1 MAVPTV
7 ELMLLNI
14 YLISIFALAV
24 KPRTNVHAYRVL
36 KIIITAL
43 AVLLLREL
51 STGGYAFDHW
61 LHLVLLVAPVVW
73 IVVFFI
79 QGEVV
84 ALLKY
89 FGVRM
94 GLYPSNM
101 IEDEI
106 KDEIMDS
113 VDYLSRQRIGAI
125 ITFERANSLEEYID
139 SAFLLEAPLSSELLS
154 SIFYP
159 NTPLHDGAVIIKEN
173 TIMCAGAYFPPS
185 DNPKIPKY
193 LGSRHRAAIGVSE
206 ISDAFT
212 IIVSEQTGQI
222 SVTVDGY
229 LDQDISPES
238 LELYLEKY
246 LQS

>member
-1 MAVPTV
+1 MPTT
-7 ELMLLNI
+7 ELILLNI
-14 YLISIFALAV
+14 YLISIFALVV
-24 KPRTNVHAYRVL
+24 KNRTNIHAYRLL
-36 KIIITAL
+36 KVIITAL
-43 AVLLLREL
+43 AAALFWEL
-51 STGGYAFDHW
+51 NVNGSTFDHW
-61 LHLVLLVAPVVW
+61 LHLFLLVAPVVW

-89 FGVRM
+89 FGVRL
-94 GLYPSNM
+94 GLYPMNM
-101 IEDEI
+101 IEDAV
-106 KDEIMDS
+106 KVEIMDS
-113 VDYLSRQRIGAI
+113 VDYLSRHRIGAI
-125 ITFERANSLEEYID
+125 ITFERANSLEEYIN
-139 SAFLLEAPLSSELLS
+139 SAFLLKAPLSSVLLS

-173 TIMCAGAYFPPS
+173 IIMCAGAYFPPS

-212 IIVSEQTGQI
+212 VVVSEQTGQI
-222 SVTVDGY
+222 SVTEDGY
-229 LDQDISPES
+229 LDQDISSES

>member
-1 MAVPTV
+1 MALSTV
-7 ELMLLNI
+7 EFILINI
-14 YLISIFALAV
+14 YLLAVFALLI
-24 KPRTNVHAYRVL
+24 KSRTNVHAYRL
-36 KIIITAL
+36 FKAIIIAL
-43 AVLLLREL
+43 AIILMRELSMSDYAFEHWSHAVLLL
-51 STGGYAFDHW
+51 
-61 LHLVLLVAPVVW
+61 APVLW

-79 QGEVV
+79 QGEVI

-101 IEDEI
+101 IEDEV
-106 KDEIMDS
+106 KYEIMDS
-113 VDYLSRQRIGAI
+113 VDYLSRHRIGAI
-125 ITFERANSLEEYID
+125 ITFERSNSLEEYIN
-139 SAFLLEAPLSSELLS
+139 SAFLLKAPLSSELLS

-159 NTPLHDGAVIIKEN
+159 NTPLHDGAVIVKEN

-229 LDQDISPES
+229 LDQDISAES
-238 LELYLEKY
+238 LELYLQKY

>member
-1 MAVPTV
+1 MPIT
-7 ELMLLNI
+7 EFILLNI
-14 YLISIFALAV
+14 YLISIFALVV

-36 KIIITAL
+36 KLIITAL
-43 AVLLLREL
+43 AVLLFSEL
-51 STGGYAFDHW
+51 AKDNHAFDHW
-61 LHLVLLVAPVVW
+61 LHFILLVAPVVW

-79 QGEVV
+79 QSEVV

>member
-1 MAVPTV
+1 MPTV
-7 ELMLLNI
+7 ELILLNI
-14 YLISIFALAV
+14 YLISIFALVV
-24 KPRTNVHAYRVL
+24 KPRTNVHAYRLL
-36 KIIITAL
+36 KLIITAL
-43 AVLLLREL
+43 AVLLFKEI
-51 STGGYAFDHW
+51 SADGYAFDHW
-61 LHLVLLVAPVVW
+61 LHFILLVAPVVW
-73 IVVFFI
+73 IVVFLI
-79 QGEVV
+79 QSEVV
-84 ALLKY
+84 TLLKY

-106 KDEIMDS
+106 KVEIMDS

-222 SVTVDGY
+222 SVTVNGY
-229 LDQDISPES
+229 LDQDISSES
-238 LELYLEKY
+238 LELYLENY

>member
-1 MAVPTV
+1 MATI
-7 ELMLLNI
+7 EFILINI
-14 YLISIFALAV
+14 YLLAVFALVV
-24 KPRTNVHAYRVL
+24 KSRTNVHAYRLL
-36 KIIITAL
+36 KVIITGLAIML
-43 AVLLLREL
+43 IRELAITEYVFDHWIYAVLLM
-51 STGGYAFDHW
+51 
-61 LHLVLLVAPVVW
+61 APVLW

-79 QGEVV
+79 QSEVI

-101 IEDEI
+101 IEDEVMY
-106 KDEIMDS
+106 EIMDS
-113 VDYLSRQRIGAI
+113 VDYLSRHRIGAI
-125 ITFERANSLEEYID
+125 ITFERANSLEEYIN

-159 NTPLHDGAVIIKEN
+159 NTPLHDGAVIVKEN

-206 ISDAFT
+206 ISDALT

-229 LDQDISPES
+229 LDQDISSES
-238 LELYLEKY
+238 LELYLQKY

>member
-1 MAVPTV
+1 MVTI
-7 ELMLLNI
+7 EFILINI
-14 YLISIFALAV
+14 YLLAVFALVV
-24 KPRTNVHAYRVL
+24 KSRTNIHAYRLL
-36 KIIITAL
+36 KVIIIGLSIVLIRELMITDYSFENWL
-43 AVLLLREL
+43 YTVLLM
-51 STGGYAFDHW
+51 
-61 LHLVLLVAPVVW
+61 APVLW
-73 IVVFFI
+73 IVVFFV
-79 QGEVV
+79 QSEVI

-89 FGVRM
+89 SGVRM

-101 IEDEI
+101 IEDEV
-106 KDEIMDS
+106 KYEIMDS
-113 VDYLSRQRIGAI
+113 VDYLSRHRIGAI
-125 ITFERANSLEEYID
+125 ITFERSNSLEEYIN

-159 NTPLHDGAVIIKEN
+159 NTPLHDGAVIVKEN

-229 LDQDISPES
+229 LDQDISAES
-238 LELYLEKY
+238 LELYLQKY